1 MFSQVNLNS
10 APRYAKNTVTGMNSG
25 SRTVVVLDSSSE
37 CQPLETGAPQ
47 NRMRC
52 STNSSVFNRD
62 NIERANT
69 AARIIQHAYRKY
81 HMHKNFARLRSEPE
95 RSKRSIERIQTVNI
109 GMESCNAGDRKSLQQ
124 PECDFNLS
132 GSLCRAK
139 MGSLR
144 TIDEHCG
151 EYLRVEGDMHAGRGQ
166 VLYPDLSD
174 SSDNDSILDT
184 ALEPAF
190 DESSTNFEHLLEAEE
205 VHGADDS
212 FNSEGS
218 QEGEATSSSQ
228 CSTLRAGNSDGFSR
242 PWSSSLPWRE
252 SSSDGS
258 HIVTLR
264 NLMSDST
271 YSDSDSLSGDTL
283 MTPTQRDYTGS
294 LESCSFGADSHKSS
308 DSLSQLGAV
317 GGNFDA
323 FIRFRVPGYSPIWK
337 RKSGHRGS
345 TGSLPETSSARLSKV
360 STAGSSPSEL
370 GSSIADVSQSS
381 EEPARC
387 LALES
392 PSIRDDHLPS
402 VEGHKYPLLSY
413 EHSERC
419 HGCSL
424 EACPPPPF
432 PTPRLVP
439 LSSSF
444 CSTGAY
450 AQSDRLRKR
459 IYRIGLNLFNKYVL
473 SVILLNQIFN
483 VCSKCT
489 VISMFNLPVY
499 EPSTTIIIS

>member
-10 APRYAKNTVTGMNSG
+10 APRYAKNTVTEMNSG
-25 SRTVVVLDSSSE
+25 SRTVVLDSYSE
-37 CQPLETGAPQ
+37 QPLETHALQ
-47 NRMRC
+47 NRMKC
-52 STNSSVFNRD
+52 STNSSVLSRD
-62 NIERANT
+62 NNERAST
-69 AARIIQHAYRKY
+69 AACIIQHAYRKY

-95 RSKRSIERIQTVNI
+95 RSKRSIERIQTINI
-109 GMESCNAGDRKSLQQ
+109 GMESCSTGDRKSLQQ
-124 PECDFNLS
+124 PDCDFNLS

-151 EYLRVEGDMHAGRGQ
+151 EYLRVEGDTRAARGQ

-184 ALEPAF
+184 AIEPAF

-205 VHGADDS
+205 VYGADDS

-228 CSTLRAGNSDGFSR
+228 CSTLRAGNSDGFAR

-283 MTPTQRDYTGS
+283 MTPTQPDYTGS

-360 STAGSSPSEL
+360 STAGSSEPSEL

-381 EEPARC
+381 EESARC

-392 PSIRDDHLPS
+392 PSIKDDHLPS

-424 EACPPPPF
+424 EACPPPPL

-459 IYRIGLNLFNKYVL
+459 IYRIGLNLFNRYVFSSYFMEIRFL
-473 SVILLNQIFN
+473 N
-483 VCSKCT
+483 VCSK
-489 VISMFNLPVY
+489 
-499 EPSTTIIIS
+499 

>member
-1 MFSQVNLNS
+1 MFSQVNIIS
-10 APRYAKNTVTGMNSG
+10 ASRYVKNTVPDMTSA
-25 SRTVVVLDSSSE
+25 SHTAAVLNSSSE
-37 CQPLETGAPQ
+37 CHPLEAGVLQ
-47 NRMRC
+47 SRMKC
-52 STNSSVFNRD
+52 STNSATFS

-95 RSKRSIERIQTVNI
+95 RSKRSIERIQTINI
-109 GMESCNAGDRKSLQQ
+109 GALESGDRKSLQQ
-124 PECDFNLS
+124 LDSDYSLS
-132 GSLCRAK
+132 SGLSRAK
-139 MGSLR
+139 LGSLR

-151 EYLRVEGDMHAGRGQ
+151 EYLRVEGEPTRPARGGQ

-174 SSDNDSILDT
+174 SSDNDSILDAAHET
-184 ALEPAF
+184 AF

-205 VHGADDS
+205 VYGADDS

-218 QEGEATSSSQ
+218 QEGEVAPPSSQ

-242 PWSSSLPWRE
+242 PWSSTLPWRE

-258 HIVTLR
+258 HVVTLR

-283 MTPTQRDYTGS
+283 MTPTQPDYTGS
-294 LESCSFGADSHKSS
+294 LESCSFGADSHRSS
-308 DSLSQLGAV
+308 DSLSKLGAV

-345 TGSLPETSSARLSKV
+345 TGSLPETGSARLSKV
-360 STAGSSPSEL
+360 STAGSSEPSEL

-392 PSIRDDHLPS
+392 PSSIKDDDDHLLN
-402 VEGHKYPLLSY
+402 VEGHKHPSLSY
-413 EHSERC
+413 ELHSERC

-424 EACPPPPF
+424 ESCPPPP
-432 PTPRLVP
+432 PLPAPRLVP

-459 IYRIGLNLFNKYVL
+459 VYRIGLNLFNKYV
-473 SVILLNQIFN
+473 F
-483 VCSKCT
+483 T
-489 VISMFNLPVY
+489 VF
-499 EPSTTIIIS
+499 

>member
-1 MFSQVNLNS
+1 M
-10 APRYAKNTVTGMNSG
+10 PEMNPAC
-25 SRTVVVLDSSSE
+25 RAVVVLDSSSE
-37 CQPLETGAPQ
+37 CQPLEQNGALQ
-47 NRMRC
+47 NHMKC
-52 STNSSVFNRD
+52 STNSVVFSQD
-62 NIERANT
+62 NIKHANA

-95 RSKRSIERIQTVNI
+95 RSKRSIERIQTINV
-109 GMESCNAGDRKSLQQ
+109 GMENCNAGDKKSLQQ
-124 PECDFNLS
+124 QSDCDFNLS
-132 GSLCRAK
+132 GSLSRAK

-151 EYLRVEGDMHAGRGQ
+151 EYLRVEGETHAARGQ

-184 ALEPAF
+184 VLEPAF

-205 VHGADDS
+205 VYGADDS

-218 QEGEATSSSQ
+218 QEGEATPSSQ

-283 MTPTQRDYTGS
+283 MTPTQPDFTGS

-308 DSLSQLGAV
+308 DSLSKLGAV
-317 GGNFDA
+317 GGNLDA

-337 RKSGHRGS
+337 RKSVNRGS

-360 STAGSSPSEL
+360 STAGSSEPSEL

-387 LALES
+387 LALQS
-392 PSIRDDHLPS
+392 PTIRDDHLLPS
-402 VEGHKYPLLSY
+402 VEGHKHPLLSY

-424 EACPPPPF
+424 EACPPPPPPPLL

-459 IYRIGLNLFNKYVL
+459 IYRIGLNLFNKYVS
-473 SVILLNQIFN
+473 SVIL
-483 VCSKCT
+483 
-489 VISMFNLPVY
+489 
-499 EPSTTIIIS
+499 